1 MDVLVAAKGPWLH
14 RTVCLLGVA
23 LAAGPGRT
31 ARGADAPTYHRDVVP
46 ILQKNCQEC
55 HRPGQVAP
63 FALLDYAQA
72 RKRADDIAAVTEQRT
87 MPPWHASTTEGGP
100 FRDARVLTDA
110 ERKTLAD
117 WADAGAPEG
126 DPKDAP
132 RPKEWTSDWLLGP
145 PDLVLKMS
153 ESYSLGASGP
163 DEYRVFILPS
173 GLTQGRWIAAA
184 DFKPGNMRVVHHILA
199 AYDVTGNARK
209 LDAADSG
216 PGYATSGG
224 GYGRLPSGLPF
235 LPTGHLWGWAPGR
248 RPNRS
253 PQGTARAL
261 PAGADVLIQVHYHK
275 SGKPETDATTVGLYF
290 AGGPVDKQIR
300 SAVVM
305 PRRSGFFGAP
315 ELRIPPGDANHEVRG
330 EMTIRDDSHLLAV
343 FPHMHLLG
351 RDFIM
356 RAIRPDGSRQTLI
369 WIDDW
374 DFNWQ
379 NPYEFVTPVALPKGT
394 RVEVVAHFDNSR
406 GNIRNPSKPPIE
418 VRWGEQTTDEM
429 CIGFMQLTRDAEHL
443 GNRSPDQLRP
453 ATRGRGGSL
462 LEDEPASPPA
472 QPPR

>member
-1 MDVLVAAKGPWLH
+1 MDVSLTELRSWMCRAACVIGLTTAISPS
-14 RTVCLLGVA
+14 
-23 LAAGPGRT
+23 
-31 ARGADAPTYHRDVVP
+31 ARGNDAPTYHRDVVP

-72 RKRADDIAAVTEQRT
+72 RKRADDIATVTEQAT
-87 MPPWHASTTEGGP
+87 MPPWHASTKEGGP
-100 FRDARVLTDA
+100 FRDARVLTDRD
-110 ERKTLAD
+110 RKTLAE
-117 WADAGAPEG
+117 WAEAGAHEG

-132 RPKEWTSDWLLGP
+132 PPKEWKSDWLLGP
-145 PDLVLKMS
+145 PDLVLEMS
-153 ESYSLGASGP
+153 APYALEASGP
-163 DEYRVFILPS
+163 DEYRVFVLPAR
-173 GLTQGRWIAAA
+173 LAKGRWIAAA

-209 LDAADSG
+209 IDAADPG

-224 GYGRLPSGLPF
+224 GYGRLPNGLPF
-235 LPTGHLWGWAPGR
+235 FPTGQLWGWAPGR

-253 PQGTARAL
+253 PRGTARAL

-275 SGKPETDATTVGLYF
+275 SGKPETDATAVGLYF
-290 AGGPVDKQIR
+290 ADGPVDKQVR

-305 PRRSGFFGAP
+305 PRRSGFLGRPA
-315 ELRIPPGDANHEVRG
+315 LRIPAGDANYEVKG
-330 EMTIRDDSHLLAV
+330 VTTIRNDSHLLAV

-351 RDFIM
+351 KDFLLT
-356 RAIRPDGSRQTLI
+356 AVRPDGSRQTLI
-369 WIDDW
+369 RIDDW

-379 NPYEFVTPVALPKGT
+379 NPYEFITPVALPKGT
-394 RVEVVAHFDNSR
+394 RVEMLAHFDNSP

-418 VRWGEQTTDEM
+418 VHWGEQTTDEM

-443 GNRSPDQLRP
+443 DNRSPDQLRP
-453 ATRGRGGSL
+453 RLRTPGASVLDNGPAGST
-462 LEDEPASPPA
+462 A